1 MDIPKNVKLY
11 EHAIAT
17 FWFDEDG
24 ILYSVSKKVP
34 RTVEVMQ
41 DYIVFVKKMLNNQ
54 KACILSD
61 ISNAN
66 PMDKQTRDYIELELK
81 NVYKAMAII
90 AYSPLGRMIGN
101 IFFKLNSPSFPT
113 KMFSNEKEAKEW
125 LKQYL

>member
-1 MDIPKNVKLY
+1 MNIPENVKLY

-34 RTVEVMQ
+34 RDVEVMK
-41 DYIVFVKKMLNNQ
+41 DYVIFVKKMLNNN

-61 ISNAN
+61 ISNAA
-66 PMDKQTRDYIELELK
+66 PMDKNTRDYIETELK
-81 NVYKAMAII
+81 NVYKAMALISK
-90 AYSPLGRMIGN
+90 SPLGIMIAN
-101 IFFKLNSPSFPT
+101 IYLKLNTPSFPT
-113 KMFSNEKEAKEW
+113 KMFANVKDGKNW